1 MLSRLNDTMIPG
13 NDPMTKQPAN
23 TSTVFLVDDDSRIRS
38 SLARALTKRG
48 YNVTTFGSA
57 EDFLTSYDP
66 DQPGCLVLDYGMP
79 GLNGLELQDQLNSKA
94 YSIPIIFISGHGGI
108 SESVQAMKAG
118 AVDFL
123 EKPFRQH
130 TLIACIDAAFAT
142 DIARRSDEMRTRSA
156 RERFDRLTAREQEIA
171 TYIIT
176 NPSNTS
182 SKEIGRQLDISPRT
196 VDHHR
201 ARILEKM
208 AINSIAQLID
218 LSAAAILTSN
228 R

>member
-1 MLSRLNDTMIPG
+1 
-13 NDPMTKQPAN
+13 
-23 TSTVFLVDDDSRIRS
+23 
-38 SLARALTKRG
+38 
-48 YNVTTFGSA
+48 
-57 EDFLTSYDP
+57 
-66 DQPGCLVLDYGMP
+66 
-79 GLNGLELQDQLNSKA
+79 
-94 YSIPIIFISGHGGI
+94 
-108 SESVQAMKAG
+108 MKAG